1 LTLITRN
8 TDYAIRALIELAG
21 SKDGFLSAR
30 QIAKSQRVPYQFLRR
45 ILQGLIKNKLTV
57 SRGGRGG
64 GFRIGRNPDL
74 ITAVEI
80 MEIFQ
85 GDIQLSDCM
94 FRNKPCFNRGR
105 CVLRRRIVKIDKLV
119 KKEFEDIT
127 IGGLLK
133 DKKKKKGRS

>member
-21 SKDGFLSAR
+21 NKGEFLSAR
-30 QIAKSQRVPYQFLRR
+30 QIAKRQRVPYQFLRR
-45 ILQGLIKNKLTV
+45 ILRALIKNKLIA
-57 SRGGRGG
+57 SKGGRSG
-64 GFRIGRNPDL
+64 GFRIGKNPDS
-74 ITAVEI
+74 ITVVDV

-94 FRNKPCFNRGR
+94 FRNKPCVNRSN
-105 CVLRRRIVKIDKLV
+105 CVLRKRIVKIDKLL

-127 IGGLLK
+127 IGRLLK
-133 DKKKKKGRS
+133 DLKKQKGRS